1 MSDATVDG
9 RHTVARRSS
18 DVLDRA
24 FVAAYIVA
32 LSGSL
37 AVSLLTYVYVGPGA
51 QGVREANPV
60 TAAIIASIGLEGM
73 VAVRTAVLIGSYWC
87 YAYLRAW
94 TSWSTVAVG
103 FAWLGATLQIV
114 NLIAD
119 LQVAAAAGFPSTTG
133 LLAGLLVVAPALLA
147 GVLFRPPADP
157 DA

>member
-1 MSDATVDG
+1 MSDATVGG
-9 RHTVARRSS
+9 RCAATRRSN
-18 DVLDRA
+18 DVLDQA
-24 FVAAYIVA
+24 FVAAYVVA

-60 TAAIIASIGLEGM
+60 TASIIAAIGLEGM

-87 YAYLRAW
+87 YAYFRAW
-94 TSWSTVAVG
+94 TGWSAVAIG
-103 FAWLGATLQIV
+103 FAWLGATLQVV
-114 NLIAD
+114 NLVAD
-119 LQVAAAAGFPSTTG
+119 LRVAFLAGFPST
-133 LLAGLLVVAPALLA
+133 AGLLTGLAVVVPALLA